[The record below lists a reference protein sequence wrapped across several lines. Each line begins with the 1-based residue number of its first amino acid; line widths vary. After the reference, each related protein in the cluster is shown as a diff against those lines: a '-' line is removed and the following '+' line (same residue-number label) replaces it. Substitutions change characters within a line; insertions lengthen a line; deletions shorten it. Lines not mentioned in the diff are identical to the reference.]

1 VVEIKFCG
9 LTRPEDAERAAAL
22 GGAYAGVI
30 FAGGPRHLDA
40 ARAAEVLAAADRPV
54 RRVGVFDAQSPDE
67 IARIVEVA
75 GLDIVQLHGDPSPE
89 HADRVRAATGALV
102 WAVVRI
108 GAVLPPA
115 LAELDGAVDAIVVDA
130 LVRGRLG
137 GTGTAF
143 DWSVLSPEARPR
155 RSRLVA
161 AGGLSAETVGAAIT
175 ALTPHV
181 VDVSSGVERAPG
193 LKDHERM
200 RAFADAVRRHTVE
213 R

>member
-1 VVEIKFCG
+1 MVEIKFCG
-9 LTRPEDAERAAAL
+9 LTRPDDAGQVAAL
-22 GGAYAGVI
+22 GGSYAGVI

-40 ARAAEVLAAADRPV
+40 PRAAEVLAAVDRPV
-54 RRVGVFDAQSPDE
+54 RRVGVFAAHPPDE

-75 GLDIVQLHGDPSPE
+75 RLDIVQLHGDPTPE
-89 HADRVRAATGALV
+89 HADRVHAVTGALV
-102 WAVVRI
+102 WTVVRI
-108 GAVLPPA
+108 GSALPPA
-115 LAELDGAVDAIVVDA
+115 LAELDGVAEAIVVDA
-130 LVRGRLG
+130 LVQGRLG

-143 DWSVLSPEARPR
+143 DWSVLPPEARPR

-161 AGGLSAETVGAAIT
+161 AGGLSAETVGAAIS